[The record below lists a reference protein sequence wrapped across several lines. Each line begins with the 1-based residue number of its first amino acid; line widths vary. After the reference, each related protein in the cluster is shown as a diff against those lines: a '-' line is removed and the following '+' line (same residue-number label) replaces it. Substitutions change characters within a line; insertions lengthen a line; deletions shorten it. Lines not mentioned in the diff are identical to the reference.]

1 MRRPLLKGAYALY
14 GLKWRLLRPIT
25 LGVRLMLVRDGTVLL
40 ICHSY
45 QSLWTFP
52 GGGVKRGETLLE
64 AALREA
70 REEVGAVVLDEP
82 WLQGVYTNFQGGKS
96 DHVALFVSESWRL
109 EEPSDRWEIEGR
121 ALFALDALPPVENG
135 TLQVRA
141 WEYQAGLRGLN
152 KVW

>member
-1 MRRPLLKGAYALY
+1 MRRRLLRIAYALY
-14 GLKWRLLRPIT
+14 GLKWWLLRPIT
-25 LGVRLMLVRDGTVLL
+25 LGVRLMLVQDGCVLL

-45 QSLWTFP
+45 QDFWMFP
-52 GGGVKRGETLLE
+52 GGGVKRGESLRA

-70 REEVGAVVLDEP
+70 REEVGAVILDEP
-82 WLQGVYTNFQGGKS
+82 WLQGIYTNFQGGKS
-96 DHVALFVSESWRL
+96 DHVALFVSEEWRL
-109 EEPSDRWEIEGR
+109 EQPSDRWEIEAR
-121 ALFALDALPPVENG
+121 ALFALDALPATPSG